1 MSLIFPEDLGVN
13 AKSLNYMSF
22 QAFTITGGVGS
33 AKSDRKYEMV
43 GEPVYLPIPVEGV
56 QDQMMNNWGS
66 EDVNFAKMSVANP
79 LTAGLASDGATL
91 TLQTE

>member
-33 AKSDRKYEMV
+33 AKSDRSAA
-43 GEPVYLPIPVEGV
+43 I
-56 QDQMMNNWGS
+56 
-66 EDVNFAKMSVANP
+66 
-79 LTAGLASDGATL
+79 
-91 TLQTE
+91 